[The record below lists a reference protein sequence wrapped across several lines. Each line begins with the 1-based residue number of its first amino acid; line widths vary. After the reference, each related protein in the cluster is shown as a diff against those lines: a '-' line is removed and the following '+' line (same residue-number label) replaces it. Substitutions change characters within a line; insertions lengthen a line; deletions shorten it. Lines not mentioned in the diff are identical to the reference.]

1 MNTVLSPLPS
11 FPPTTKNITNER
23 ITESLSSFSSSPLTS
38 TSPHSMDK
46 KSKETKKL
54 AIKFLGRKNKE
65 SSFHQAFAIR
75 PDFSF
80 ESLPKNQ
87 KKQLSTCNTST
98 SFNVNAYS
106 SNIYRMRPK
115 NKDGTRSSGNGKSEN
130 NILQNIVLLIERF
143 YFSISLISFE

>member
-1 MNTVLSPLPS
+1 MNTVLSPLPP

-23 ITESLSSFSSSPLTS
+23 ITESLSFSSSPLTS

-87 KKQLSTCNTST
+87 KNNSRLATHLLHSTWT
-98 SFNVNAYS
+98 AYS